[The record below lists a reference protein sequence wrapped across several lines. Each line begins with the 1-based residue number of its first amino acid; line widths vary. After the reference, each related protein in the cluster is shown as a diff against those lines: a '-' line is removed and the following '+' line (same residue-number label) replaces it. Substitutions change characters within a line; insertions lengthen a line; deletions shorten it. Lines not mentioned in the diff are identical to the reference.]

1 MRNGH
6 ELGEKSPRLVPK
18 LITISTIL
26 MLSLNHEGL
35 TMYCS
40 LGQGRQKN
48 KIKKTKTQISNK
60 NLLTKLSRF
69 TKIH

>member
-1 MRNGH
+1 
-6 ELGEKSPRLVPK
+6 
-18 LITISTIL
+18 
-26 MLSLNHEGL
+26 
-35 TMYCS
+35 MYCS